1 MRHGA
6 ARFGGSV
13 LVVAGVVG
21 VFVLGWG
28 LRMAGPAETAGSL
41 TQSVDAGQAQRPA
54 QRQAQAADPP
64 QPITPDAWLA
74 AQPLAMD
81 PPEALPEGFW
91 KADAGDLDSQAASAP
106 APRLE
111 VVGGYGRQNV
121 LLHDASG
128 DAHELTGFTQQQH
141 VYDAAVSADGSLA
154 YVWHMAFRPRQ
165 IGVYDLGTRELLH
178 RFAPGSGGELRWA
191 KRDPVLLLTTGGMG
205 MGGSMVR
212 AFAPDGTRLLQT
224 GIGAQAMSPDDR
236 WALSVSWQ
244 SGQGRVVVYRTATGE
259 RALSALLPKGPPA
272 GVTFFMV
279 EPVWDEDRG
288 PVLRIVIDPEH
299 GTAEAFELNRLV
311 PILERDARAGE
322 P

>member
-1 MRHGA
+1 MARLGGVGLAAVGA
-6 ARFGGSV
+6 GGV
-13 LVVAGVVG
+13 LA
-21 VFVLGWG
+21 LAWA
-28 LRMAGPAETAGSL
+28 LRTAGPAETAGASL
-41 TQSVDAGQAQRPA
+41 DVDRAGQAEPPARPPD
-54 QRQAQAADPP
+54 QPP
-64 QPITPDAWLA
+64 AGPAPLTPDAWLA

-91 KADAGDLDSQAASAP
+91 KADAGDLDSQAAP
-106 APRLE
+106 ATAARLE

-121 LLHDASG
+121 VLHDASG
-128 DAHELTGFTQQQH
+128 NVHELTGFTQQQH
-141 VYDAAVSADGSLA
+141 VYDAAVCSDGSLA

-165 IGVYDLGTRELLH
+165 VSVYDLGTRELLH

-212 AFAPDGTRLLQT
+212 AFAPDGTGLLQT

-236 WALSVSWQ
+236 WVLSVSWLN
-244 SGQGRVVVYRTATGE
+244 GQGRVVVYRIATGE
-259 RALSALLPKGPPA
+259 RAMSALLPKGPPA

-279 EPVWDEDRG
+279 EPVWDDDRG

-311 PILERDARAGE
+311 PILERDARADE